1 MDVFWIMGLAI
12 CAAVFFLLGRSRA
25 KTTSPPEKEVEA
37 TGVQELIDKIKI
49 DGISTLDQEMKK
61 KRKEAEEE
69 FAGKKKLV
77 QEEMEKKLKAAEKE
91 LAKRKEQFENSLKL
105 AARDFILKLK
115 NQLEKEL
122 LSNAVQSDLK
132 EVMTDTDF
140 LKEIIL
146 AIASKFADKKGE
158 VTQLSLLVPKTQ
170 LDKLKKY
177 FLSRAKQRLVAKAK
191 KGKGAELE
199 FAPDAFKYG
208 FKISLKDKNIL
219 FDFSLE
225 PLAESLIE
233 FIRAEFQEYF
243 FTKQE

>member
-25 KTTSPPEKEVEA
+25 KPTSAPEKEVEA
-37 TGVQELIDKIKI
+37 TGVQELIDKIKS

-77 QEEMEKKLKAAEKE
+77 QEEMEKKRKAAEKE
-91 LAKRKEQFENSLKL
+91 LVKRKEQFENSLKL

-132 EVMTDTDF
+132 EVMTDADF

-146 AIASKFADKKGE
+146 AMASKFAAKKGK
-158 VTQLSLLVPKTQ
+158 VTQLSLLVPKAQ

-177 FLSRAKQRLVAKAK
+177 FLSRAKQRLVDKAK
-191 KGKGAELE
+191 EGKGAELE
-199 FAPDAFKYG
+199 FTPDAFKYG

-233 FIRAEFQEYF
+233 FIRPEFQQYF
-243 FTKQE
+243 FSK